1 MVRDYW
7 VYQKRQSATNQ
18 WALYIVKEFQRGK
31 PSTTTLDFTVYC
43 EDIGSP
49 THSLALYGLHYPSV
63 NGYVDSLICEML
75 PYMEITAE
83 DKRQLEESITWV
95 LQD

>member
-7 VYQKRQSATNQ
+7 IYQRRQSATNQ

-31 PSTTTLDFTVYC
+31 PSTTKLDFIVYS
-43 EDIGSP
+43 EDIGNA
-49 THSLALYGLHYPSV
+49 THSMSMYGLHYQSV
-63 NGYVDSLICEML
+63 SGYVDSLICEML
-75 PYMEITAE
+75 SFTDITVE
-83 DKRQLEESITWV
+83 DKRQLEETITWV

>member
-43 EDIGSP
+43 EDIENP
-49 THSLALYGLHYPSV
+49 THSFALRGLHYPSV
-63 NGYVDSLICEML
+63 SGYVDSLICEML
-75 PYMEITAE
+75 SYMEITAE